1 MLDLCDI
8 VAKLQEKK
16 KGFLLKGA
24 FARIH
29 VFLYTFNAVW

>member
-24 FARIH
+24 FTRIH
-29 VFLYTFNAVW
+29 VFPYIFTAVW